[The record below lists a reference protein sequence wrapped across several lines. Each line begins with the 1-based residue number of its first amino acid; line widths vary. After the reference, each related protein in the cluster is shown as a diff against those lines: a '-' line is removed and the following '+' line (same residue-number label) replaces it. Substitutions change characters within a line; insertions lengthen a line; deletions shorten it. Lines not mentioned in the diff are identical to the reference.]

1 MNMSKQNKIFGA
13 KLVLEY
19 LQSGGSIAKIW
30 ITKTINNRV
39 KEIEE
44 LARKKKIPLNKVEKR
59 ELNKIVGDNELNKSV
74 IAEIAPIDIKEEKF
88 LYEQEKDAS
97 YLFAVNIEDPHNL
110 GAMIRSVHAFGLNGV
125 IISNRNTSSVTDTVV
140 RSSAG
145 AIFKTN
151 VIRVGNISTCLKNLK
166 ENGYWL
172 YGTEV
177 ESENSE
183 EIQKV
188 DFDKKSVIL
197 LGNEGKG
204 LGPSIKKACD
214 FMIHIPCLFN
224 SLNVSVATGIILSSV
239 YQQQRSK

>member
-1 MNMSKQNKIFGA
+1 MNRKNKIFGA
-13 KLVLEY
+13 KLVLEH
-19 LQSGGSIAKIW
+19 LKSGGSIAKIW

-59 ELNKIVGDNELNKSV
+59 ELNKIVAENDLNKSV
-74 IAEIAPIDIKEEKF
+74 VAEIAPINIKEEKF
-88 LYEQEKDAS
+88 LYEQKKDAC

-110 GAMIRSVHAFGLNGV
+110 GAMIRSVHAFGLHGV
-125 IISNRNTSSVTDTVV
+125 IISNRNTTTISDTVV

-151 VIRVGNISTCLKNLK
+151 LIRVGNISTCLKKLK

-172 YGTEV
+172 YGTDV

-183 EIQKV
+183 EIQKI

-197 LGNEGKG
+197 LGNEGRG
-204 LGPSIKKACD
+204 LGPNIKKACD